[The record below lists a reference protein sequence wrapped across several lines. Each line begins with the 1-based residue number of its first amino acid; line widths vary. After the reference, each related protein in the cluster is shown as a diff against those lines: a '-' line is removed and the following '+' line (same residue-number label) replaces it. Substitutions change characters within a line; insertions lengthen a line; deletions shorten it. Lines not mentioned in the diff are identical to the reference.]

1 MAKNEIAFY
10 RARTD
15 SNIII
20 FECCGRVQA
29 FRVIPDSHYYY
40 KIDGGTI
47 RADHG
52 AKGFLEAL
60 ETMTA
65 ADLEK
70 IIKRIF

>member
-1 MAKNEIAFY
+1 MTKNEIAFY
-10 RARTD
+10 TAKTD

-20 FECCGRVQA
+20 FEYRGHVQA

-70 IIKRIF
+70 IIGKIF